1 MTATFLLVA
10 AGGAIGA
17 SARHAV
23 NLTALRLFG
32 PGFPVAT
39 LTVNVI
45 GSLLMGLLVAWLG
58 LRGTTYQAAFLMTGL
73 LGGFTTFSAFSV
85 DALVLIDR
93 GQTGLALAYILGSV
107 SLSLLAAFAGM
118 AIGRGIL
125 A

>member
-85 DALVLIDR
+85 DALVLLDR
-93 GQTGLALAYILGSV
+93 GQTGLALVYILGSV